1 MQAGFI
7 FDPNKCT
14 GCEACQL
21 ACTMENT
28 LAIGRSWR
36 RIDTYNPRR
45 HPEVPLFHL
54 SLACN
59 HCVRPPCQAGCP
71 AAAYRRDPETGAL
84 LLDAARCVGCR
95 YCAWIC
101 PYEAPVFD
109 PATGVMTKC
118 TFCHPRLLQ
127 GRPPA
132 CVELC
137 PTGALAFT
145 TRSEP
150 DTIEAVPGFP
160 AGDAEPNLKILPL
173 TRDGRPPELTSP
185 APTDDFTARDDL
197 PTTCISCR
205 TEWSLVGFSLL
216 TAVLVGLWTATH
228 LGTLQVAP
236 LAFALT
242 ALAGLALSTLHLGQ
256 WRRAPRAAANLAHSW
271 LSREVVLVTLF
282 AGLASTVLVWVSQQ
296 GSNDPEAPLGPVRLA
311 GWVVTGLGFLALAAI
326 DQVYRDVQ
334 RADLPAW
341 HSAGT
346 LLTGLY
352 LTGILGD
359 LPLLAVVVG
368 LLRLA
373 QYITRKRSLRR
384 RQEEWRPLFTI
395 LRIVL
400 GFVIPAVV
408 GLFIPG
414 GPMQAA
420 GTGDLSGA
428 ILAAGGLAAV
438 LLGELIDR
446 CEFYAELEVT
456 TPARLMTLNLA
467 SRV

>member
-1 MQAGFI
+1 MQAGFV
-7 FDPNKCT
+7 FDPNQCT
-14 GCEACQL
+14 GCQACQL
-21 ACTMENT
+21 ACTMENG
-28 LAIGRSWR
+28 LSLDCSWR

-59 HCVRPPCQAGCP
+59 HCARPPCQQGCP

-95 YCAWIC
+95 YCAWVC
-101 PYEAPVFD
+101 PYAAPVFD

-127 GRPPA
+127 GRLPA

-145 TRSEP
+145 TRPEP
-150 DTIEAVPGFP
+150 DTFPAVPGFP
-160 AGDAEPNLKILPL
+160 ATEAEPNLKILPL
-173 TRDGRPPELTSP
+173 ARDGRPPELTSP
-185 APTDDFTARDDL
+185 APTDDFAAHEDL
-197 PTTCISCR
+197 PATRISCR

-216 TAVLVGLWTATH
+216 AAVLVGLWTANH
-228 LGTLQVAP
+228 RGTLQVAP
-236 LAFALT
+236 LAFGLT
-242 ALAGLALSTLHLGQ
+242 ALAGLALSTRHLGQ

-271 LSREVVLVTLF
+271 LSREVLLVTLF
-282 AGLASTVLVWVSQQ
+282 TGLATTVLVWF
-296 GSNDPEAPLGPVRLA
+296 GREEGNDPEAALGPLRLA
-311 GWVVTGLGFLALAAI
+311 GWVVTGLGFLALTAI

-352 LTGILGD
+352 LTGLLGD
-359 LPLLAVVVG
+359 LSLLAVVVG

-373 QYITRKRSLRR
+373 QYMKRKRILRR
-384 RQEEWRPLFTI
+384 QREEWRPLLSI

-400 GFVIPAVV
+400 GFGFPAMV
-408 GLFIPG
+408 GLFLAGDPI
-414 GPMQAA
+414 QAA
-420 GTGDLSGA
+420 GTGALPRA
-428 ILAAGGLAAV
+428 ILATGGLAAV

-456 TPARLMTLNLA
+456 TPARLMALNLA